1 MDINITMCIFL
12 FLFDVGEAVEGGW
25 GGSDGMGEGA
35 RAENGERSRVRQSTQ
50 TRANNFAFVLEY
62 VLLDC
67 IIECRMAQNGSLCI
81 ELWPVLVFNF
91 S

>member
-35 RAENGERSRVRQSTQ
+35 GGREWRKEPGEAID
-50 TRANNFAFVLEY
+50 ANKGQQFCVCLKICFIGLHN
-62 VLLDC
+62 
-67 IIECRMAQNGSLCI
+67 
-81 ELWPVLVFNF
+81 
-91 S
+91 